1 MNVNFPEKQLQIV
14 DILEQKYSIDSSLI
28 SRMYLPHFIEE
39 AKADYI
45 LKETL
50 EFEKQTNNLSDA
62 KTKIT
67 EFFELIIAQNFLN
80 NI

>member
-1 MNVNFPEKQLQIV
+1 MNENFPEKQLQIV
-14 DILEQKYSIDSSLI
+14 DILEQKYNIDSSLI
-28 SRMYLPHFIEE
+28 SRMYLPHFLEE
-39 AKADYI
+39 AKADYV
-45 LKETL
+45 LKEIL

-67 EFFELIIAQNFLN
+67 EFFELIIVQNFLN

>member
-1 MNVNFPEKQLQIV
+1 MNEKFPVKQIQIV

-28 SRMYLPHFIEE
+28 SRIYLPHFLEK

-45 LKETL
+45 LKEIL
-50 EFEKQTNNLSDA
+50 EFEKQTNNLSEA
-62 KTKIT
+62 KIKIT
-67 EFFELIIAQNFLN
+67 QFFELIIVQNFLN